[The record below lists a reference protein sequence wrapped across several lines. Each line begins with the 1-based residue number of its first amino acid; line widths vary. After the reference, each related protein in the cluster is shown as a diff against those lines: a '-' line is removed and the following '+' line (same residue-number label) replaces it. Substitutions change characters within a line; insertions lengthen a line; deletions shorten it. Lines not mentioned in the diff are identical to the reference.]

1 MISYLISLTSEQKF
15 DLIKT
20 LIPSF
25 MTGLSVIIGAFVT
38 VYQINK
44 NKIKEIGFKIHE
56 QRKEKYEELIR
67 IFRDVLV
74 NAQSILE
81 GEIPFD
87 KTHWLN
93 SQLGMTLYGS
103 TEVIKKVNKLNEVAR
118 AQRPATEVLICF
130 GELILEMRKEVGFNN
145 KGLSVR
151 ECLSLYIT
159 DINESKYDRA
169 FQEYEKRKKSIWKNM
184 LAH

>member
-1 MISYLISLTSEQKF
+1 MISYLMNLTAEQKF

-20 LIPSF
+20 LIPSL

-44 NKIKEIGFKIHE
+44 NKKKEIDFKIHE

-67 IFRDVLV
+67 IFRDIFVG
-74 NAQSILE
+74 AQSILE
-81 GEIPFD
+81 GEIPID

-103 TEVIKKVNKLNEVAR
+103 AEVIKKINKLNEVAR
-118 AQRPATEVLICF
+118 AQKSATEILVSF
-130 GELILEMRKEVGFNN
+130 GELILEMRKEVGFNDEN
-145 KGLSVR
+145 LSVR

-159 DINESKYDRA
+159 DIKESKYDQA
-169 FQEYEKRKKSIWKNM
+169 FQEYEKRKKSR
-184 LAH
+184 